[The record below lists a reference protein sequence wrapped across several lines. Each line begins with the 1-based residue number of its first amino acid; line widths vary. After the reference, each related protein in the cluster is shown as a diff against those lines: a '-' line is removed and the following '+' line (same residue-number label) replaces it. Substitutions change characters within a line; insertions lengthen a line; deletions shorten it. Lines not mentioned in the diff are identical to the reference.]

1 MENNN
6 IEYDGKCAFALSLG
20 KNPPPDTSG
29 KYTMIKEGKTY
40 SFLNPVAKFLF
51 KVFPKS
57 IEKAD
62 ENWSCQNEN

>member
-1 MENNN
+1 MENIKN
-6 IEYDGKCAFALSLG
+6 IEYNGKCAFALSLG
-20 KNPPPDTSG
+20 KTPPETNQ
-29 KYTMIKEGKTY
+29 KHILVKNGKTY

-62 ENWSCQNEN
+62 NNWNNINE